1 MAQEL
6 LVNKWIE
13 DGWSLAIRFHRE
25 ISRVENLFWAH
36 STEAKKWYLFLMTAA
51 VDEKG
56 IGAAYSDLLA
66 TYDKMPHMAF
76 SKFDLKL
83 VRPKDEIGVWLRF
96 QHHLVNTPA
105 NFSEPALV
113 NTYCTLPGPEMAGT
127 ELIDAIYIYGPMPQV
142 TSSANPMTGDEIKK
156 KMFDLLSR
164 AGFVP
169 PSMVVLRD
177 GSSFQGVA
185 FGMEV
190 SNGLMN
196 AKFIDETSHLP
207 KVIPIDQ
214 VASIT

>member
-1 MAQEL
+1 MAQEV

-13 DGWSLAIRFHRE
+13 DGWNIAIRFHRE
-25 ISRVENLFWAH
+25 IARVENLFWAH
-36 STEAKKWYLFLMTAA
+36 STEARKWYLFLMTAA

-56 IGAAYSDLLA
+56 GPAYHDLLA
-66 TYDKMPHMAF
+66 IYDKMPNVTF
-76 SKFDLKL
+76 SKFDMKL
-83 VRPKDEIGVWLRF
+83 IRPKDEIERWLRF
-96 QHHLVNTPA
+96 QGHLVNTLCTFPDPA
-105 NFSEPALV
+105 RV
-113 NTYCTLPGPEMAGT
+113 GT
-127 ELIDAIYIYGPMPQV
+127 ELIDAIYIYEALPPV

-156 KMFDLLSR
+156 KVFDLLNR
-164 AGFVP
+164 TGFVP
-169 PSMVVLRD
+169 PSRVVLRD